1 LAQQEAERQGRWA
14 VPDALFVSVGDGC
27 IIGGVYKGFSDLL
40 RLGWTEKMPRIYG
53 VQSEKSAALAN
64 AWLAGLEVP
73 EPVHATTRADSIS
86 VDAPRDAVKAL
97 RAVRES
103 GGAYITVPDEA
114 ILAALLPLA
123 RRGAT
128 FAEPAGATAYA
139 GAVAAAAQG
148 LIGAD
153 ETVVMINTGSGLK
166 DVGAVM
172 AVTGEPTV
180 IRPELGAVRDA
191 LARR

>member
-1 LAQQEAERQGRWA
+1 

-40 RLGWTEKMPRIYG
+40 HLGWTGKIPRIYG

-64 AWLAGLEVP
+64 AWQAGLEVP